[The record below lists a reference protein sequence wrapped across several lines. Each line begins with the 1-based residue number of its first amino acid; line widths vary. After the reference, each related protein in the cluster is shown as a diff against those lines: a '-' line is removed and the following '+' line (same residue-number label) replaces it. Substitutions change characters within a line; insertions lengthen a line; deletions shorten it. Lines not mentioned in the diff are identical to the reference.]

1 VEITTSR
8 THLVGLVYLF
18 LYFGFVPV
26 ADAVGFSED
35 SRGSKAEVNPRIG
48 NSLHVFMSQDA
59 RDASDMPITKEP
71 ITKVP
76 STPTAQ
82 SYLDWRDMDWKDPFV
97 GHGQVKVH
105 ASSMAPANS
114 DVSAAM
120 DQVAKSDSTMKLEL
134 RMPSSTS
141 IMPSDSFDDLKDPF
155 ASESDAPDMPDP
167 FEDYNRFMFDFNEG
181 FYDNLME
188 PIVRGY
194 RDSVN
199 EDVRTGISNVFD
211 NAMAPLKL
219 VSSFLQG
226 DFDKTGR
233 VIGRTIIN
241 TTLGLGGMFDVAGKA
256 FGIEDVNEDLDQ
268 VLGSYGVSTGPYVVL
283 PLFGPSNVRNIVG
296 RVGGIFLS
304 PTYHFAP
311 GVEVGGGL
319 TVTDQINDTSFIV
332 DDIEQLEESTIDKYE
347 SVRDFYGQYR
357 DGLVKE

>member
-1 VEITTSR
+1 MYIKAYCKF
-8 THLVGLVYLF
+8 LVVLHCF
-18 LYFGFVPV
+18 LLCFGFVSI
-26 ADAVGFSED
+26 VG
-35 SRGSKAEVNPRIG
+35 
-48 NSLHVFMSQDA
+48 
-59 RDASDMPITKEP
+59 ASDVSIETEQ
-71 ITKVP
+71 V
-76 STPTAQ
+76 TPASPTSSPQ
-82 SYLDWRDMDWKDPFV
+82 SYVDWRDIDWKDPFLK
-97 GHGQVKVH
+97 HGQVVY
-105 ASSMAPANS
+105 ASPKDPTSF
-114 DVSAAM
+114 DVSVAIA
-120 DQVAKSDSTMKLEL
+120 QVAKSDSIMKLEL

-141 IMPSDSFDDLKDPF
+141 IMSSDSFDDLKDPF
-155 ASESDAPDMPDP
+155 SSESDAPDMPDP

-188 PIVRGY
+188 PIVREY

-199 EDVRTGISNVFD
+199 EDVRMGISNIFD

-226 DFDKTGR
+226 DLDKTGR

-241 TTLGLGGMFDVAGKA
+241 TTLGLGGMFDVADKA

-268 VLGSYGVSTGPYVVL
+268 ALGSWGVPTGPYVVL
-283 PLFGPSNVRNIVG
+283 PLFGPSSVRNIFG
-296 RVGGIFLS
+296 RAGGIFLS

>member
-1 VEITTSR
+1 MYIKAYCKF
-8 THLVGLVYLF
+8 LVVLGCLL
-18 LYFGFVPV
+18 LCFGFVSI
-26 ADAVGFSED
+26 VG
-35 SRGSKAEVNPRIG
+35 
-48 NSLHVFMSQDA
+48 
-59 RDASDMPITKEP
+59 ASDVSIETEQ
-71 ITKVP
+71 V
-76 STPTAQ
+76 TPASPTSSPQ
-82 SYLDWRDMDWKDPFV
+82 SYVDWRDIDWKDPFLK
-97 GHGQVKVH
+97 HGQVVY
-105 ASSMAPANS
+105 ASPKNPTSF
-114 DVSAAM
+114 DVSAAIA
-120 DQVAKSDSTMKLEL
+120 QVAKSDSTMKLEL
-134 RMPSSTS
+134 RMPSPTS
-141 IMPSDSFDDLKDPF
+141 IMPSDSFKDLKDPF
-155 ASESDAPDMPDP
+155 VSESNAPDMPDP

-188 PIVRGY
+188 PVVRGY
-194 RDSVN
+194 RDAVN
-199 EDVRTGISNVFD
+199 EDVRMGISNIFD

-226 DFDKTGR
+226 DLDKAGR

-256 FGIEDVNEDLDQ
+256 FGIKDVNEDLDQ

-283 PLFGPSNVRNIVG
+283 PLFGPSNVRNIFG

-357 DGLVKE
+357 DGLVKN

>member
-1 VEITTSR
+1 MGITTSCR
-8 THLVGLVYLF
+8 HWVGLIYLF
-18 LYFGFVPV
+18 LCFGFVPI

-35 SRGSKAEVNPRIG
+35 SRGSRTNVNPIIG
-48 NSLHVFMSQDA
+48 NDSHVFMSQDSK
-59 RDASDMPITKEP
+59 DASDVTITMEKP
-71 ITKVP
+71 TP
-76 STPTAQ
+76 SPQ
-82 SYLDWRDMDWKDPFV
+82 SYLDWRDLDWKDPFV
-97 GHGQVKVH
+97 EHGQVK
-105 ASSMAPANS
+105 APTNS
-114 DVSAAM
+114 DVSAAT

-141 IMPSDSFDDLKDPF
+141 IMPSESFDDLKDPF

-181 FYDNLME
+181 FYDSLME
-188 PIVRGY
+188 PVVREY

-199 EDVRTGISNVFD
+199 EDVRMGISNIFD

-226 DFDKTGR
+226 DLDKTGR

-256 FGIEDVNEDLDQ
+256 FGIKDVNEDLDQ
-268 VLGSYGVSTGPYVVL
+268 VLGSYGVPTGPYVVL
-283 PLFGPSNVRNIVG
+283 QLFGPSSVRNIFG
-296 RVGGIFLS
+296 RAGGMFLS

-311 GVEVGGGL
+311 GIEIGGSL
-319 TVTDQINDTSFIV
+319 TVTDQINDVSFIV

-357 DGLVKE
+357 GGLVKE

>member
-1 VEITTSR
+1 MGITTSR
-8 THLVGLVYLF
+8 RYLVGLVYLF
-18 LYFGFVPV
+18 LCFGFVPI
-26 ADAVGFSED
+26 ADAVGFSEN
-35 SRGSKAEVNPRIG
+35 SRGSRTNVNPITG
-48 NSLHVFMSQDA
+48 NDLHVFMSQDS
-59 RDASDMPITKEP
+59 RDASDVTITMEKAIE
-71 ITKVP
+71 VP
-76 STPTAQ
+76 STPSPQ
-82 SYLDWRDMDWKDPFV
+82 SYLDWRDLDWKDPFV
-97 GHGQVKVH
+97 EHGQVK
-105 ASSMAPANS
+105 APTNS
-114 DVSAAM
+114 DVSTAT

-141 IMPSDSFDDLKDPF
+141 IMPSESFDDLKDPF

-181 FYDNLME
+181 FYDNFME
-188 PIVRGY
+188 PIVREY

-199 EDVRTGISNVFD
+199 EDVRTGISNIFD

-219 VSSFLQG
+219 VSTFLQG

-241 TTLGLGGMFDVAGKA
+241 TTLGLGGMFDVADKA

-268 VLGSYGVSTGPYVVL
+268 VLGSYGVPTGPYVVL
-283 PLFGPSNVRNIVG
+283 PLFGPSNARNIFG

-311 GVEVGGGL
+311 GVEVGGAL
-319 TVTDQINDTSFIV
+319 TVTDQVNDTSFIV
-332 DDIEQLEESTIDKYE
+332 DDIEQLEESTVDKYE

-357 DGLVKE
+357 DGLVRE

>member
-1 VEITTSR
+1 MGITTSR
-8 THLVGLVYLF
+8 RHLVGLVYLF
-18 LYFGFVPV
+18 LCFGFVPI
-26 ADAVGFSED
+26 AAAVGFSEN
-35 SRGSKAEVNPRIG
+35 SRGSRTNVNPIIG
-48 NSLHVFMSQDA
+48 NDLHVFMSQDS
-59 RDASDMPITKEP
+59 RDASDMTITMAKAIE
-71 ITKVP
+71 VP
-76 STPTAQ
+76 STPSPQ
-82 SYLDWRDMDWKDPFV
+82 SYFDWRDLDWKDPFV
-97 GHGQVKVH
+97 EHGQVK
-105 ASSMAPANS
+105 APTNS
-114 DVSAAM
+114 DVPPAT
-120 DQVAKSDSTMKLEL
+120 DQFAKSDSKMKLQL

-181 FYDNLME
+181 FYDTVME
-188 PIVRGY
+188 PVVREY
-194 RDSVN
+194 RDVVN
-199 EDVRTGISNVFD
+199 EDVRMGISNIFD

-226 DFDKTGR
+226 DLDKTGR

-241 TTLGLGGMFDVAGKA
+241 TTLGLGGMFDVADKA

-283 PLFGPSNVRNIVG
+283 PLFGPSNVRNIFG